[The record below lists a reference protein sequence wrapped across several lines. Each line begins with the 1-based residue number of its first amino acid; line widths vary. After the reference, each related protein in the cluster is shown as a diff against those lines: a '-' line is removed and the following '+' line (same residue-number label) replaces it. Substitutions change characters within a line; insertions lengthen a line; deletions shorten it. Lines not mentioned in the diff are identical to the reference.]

1 MRALPA
7 APVEMLASPVPA
19 EGESRAQTRDP
30 SNPIE
35 VSPPPSHP
43 EDAPLICPS
52 PPLQDAETP
61 ANFSPPASA
70 QTGPSGPEGSLPQ
83 QPPVQFQASHQITK
97 ALFAPKQQIQPPV
110 SQVQVQVQVQVQL
123 ARSSSTSPAPLQVS
137 VSVPQQQ
144 PRPTKQGD
152 DSAAQQHKHQSEFPA
167 AAASPSFIVSFIV
180 SFLIPPEP
188 TAALETKS
196 RAFTPEVF
204 PASPAAQGTQ
214 AHLAPG
220 PVQTTQKAGTKV
232 RPAS

>member
-7 APVEMLASPVPA
+7 APVETLASPVPG

-30 SNPIE
+30 NNHALPDQRIE

-70 QTGPSGPEGSLPQ
+70 QIGPSAPEGSLPQ
-83 QPPVQFQASHQITK
+83 QPPVQYQASHHITK

-110 SQVQVQVQVQVQL
+110 SQVQVQVQL
-123 ARSSSTSPAPLQVS
+123 ARSSVNSPSPLQVS

-144 PRPTKQGD
+144 PHPSAASLSEDGD
-152 DSAAQQHKHQSEFPA
+152 DSAGQQHTQHSEFQLSPLPA
-167 AAASPSFIVSFIV
+167 VPVTVSH
-180 SFLIPPEP
+180 LHGLLRHP
-188 TAALETKS
+188 S
-196 RAFTPEVF
+196 RANSCLGNQE
-204 PASPAAQGTQ
+204 
-214 AHLAPG
+214 
-220 PVQTTQKAGTKV
+220 
-232 RPAS
+232 